1 MAADNIVTLT
11 EANFEAEVINSAIP
25 VLVDFWAE
33 WCGPCK
39 MLGPVLDQLAG
50 EYEGKAKIGKV
61 DVDSNQALASKY
73 GITSIPQLFFFKGGE
88 IVNQVT
94 GLRSK
99 GDLSSA
105 LDEVCG

>member
-11 EANFEAEVINSAIP
+11 EENFEAEVINSTTP

-50 EYEGKAKIGKV
+50 EYDGKAKIGKV
-61 DVDSNQALASKY
+61 DVDSNQGLAAKY
-73 GITSIPQLFFFKGGE
+73 GITSIPQLFFFKDGE
-88 IVNQVT
+88 AVNQVT

-99 GDLSSA
+99 SELSAA

>member
-11 EANFEAEVINSAIP
+11 EENFESEVINSTTP

-39 MLGPVLDQLAG
+39 MLGPVLDQLAA
-50 EYEGKAKIGKV
+50 EFDGKAKIGKV
-61 DVDSNQALASKY
+61 NVDNNQGLAAKY

-88 IVNQVT
+88 PVNQIT

-99 GDLSSA
+99 AELSSA
-105 LDEVCG
+105 LDEICG